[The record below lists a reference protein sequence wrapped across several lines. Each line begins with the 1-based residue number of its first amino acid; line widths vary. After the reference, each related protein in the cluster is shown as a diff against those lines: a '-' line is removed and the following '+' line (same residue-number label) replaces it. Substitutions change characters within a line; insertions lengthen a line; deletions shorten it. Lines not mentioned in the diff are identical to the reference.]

1 MCAAREFV
9 TRALAGMRAGVIAQS
24 AHSARGPASVSVR
37 GMRYPMA
44 ATLAIALLAPGGAR
58 AADCQAAS
66 DVRLLPLVEL
76 YTAEGC
82 SDCPPADRW
91 LSDLS
96 RSLPA
101 DEAALLAF
109 HVDYWDQEGWPDRFA
124 DKRHSQRQDL
134 RITLSGKRVTYTP
147 QVMVGRSTNVG
158 WRSAAKFGAL
168 LRQERTREAPVAL
181 AMRITRSPNAL
192 DVAVDAG
199 RARQAG
205 AADAAEPALVWLAL
219 YQDGL
224 TSHIAEGEN
233 KGKTLHHDRV
243 VRALAGPWRMDTAE
257 IAQRARIPLPGDA
270 EPAKMGLVLFAE
282 SGTTGEGL
290 QALALPLTRCGVPAT
305 GAPESGTSES

>member
-1 MCAAREFV
+1 
-9 TRALAGMRAGVIAQS
+9 
-24 AHSARGPASVSVR
+24 
-37 GMRYPMA
+37 MA
-44 ATLAIALLAPGGAR
+44 ATLAIALLAAGGAR
-58 AADCQAAS
+58 GAECRAAS
-66 DVRLLPLVEL
+66 GARLLPLVEL

-96 RSLPA
+96 RTLPA

-124 DKRHSQRQDL
+124 DERHSQRQDL

-147 QVMVGRSTNVG
+147 QVMIGRSTNVG
-158 WRSAAKFGAL
+158 WRNAAKFDAL

-181 AMRITRSPNAL
+181 AMRLARSPDAL
-192 DVAVDAG
+192 EVSVDAK
-199 RARQAG
+199 RAPQVEA
-205 AADAAEPALVWLAL
+205 AAEPALIWLAL

-243 VRALAGPWRMDTAE
+243 VRALAGPWRMDAAG
-257 IAQRARIPLPGDA
+257 IAQRARIALPDDA

-282 SGTTGEGL
+282 SSKTGEGL
-290 QALALPLTRCGVPAT
+290 QALALPLTRCGVPES
-305 GAPESGTSES
+305 GAPES